1 MHMRNNLPGLLATAP
16 FTFDSALA
24 SGLSPN
30 RLRQKDVVHV
40 GRGLYRPSDWS
51 FELEAAARALSAAS
65 PGAWI
70 SHVTAARLRCQLLPP
85 WLADSTEL
93 HLSKPR
99 SLPSVRRKGVLGHT
113 VLARDG
119 EIESIDGIR
128 ISTRSR
134 TWLDLARRLSV
145 SDLVCM
151 GDQIIR
157 VPRVEFE
164 GRTLPF
170 DTLDGLRS
178 LVGRHP
184 NLQGVVRA
192 REALDLMRVGADSA
206 PESLLRLAMTDAG
219 LPEPDLQLALRV
231 GDAVS
236 PSADLGYRH
245 RRLAIQ
251 YDGEH
256 HLLDAQSLSDRR
268 RDKAFDSAGWTVL
281 KFDKDDLAD
290 GFQRAIGKIKRTLRT
305 AWLDHPHASGFADA
319 RERGLPPY
327 VQEVR
332 EDRP

>member
-1 MHMRNNLPGLLATAP
+1 MQKRKTLPGHLVTGP
-16 FTFDSALA
+16 FTFDSARA
-24 SGLSPN
+24 SGLPPH
-30 RLRQKDVVHV
+30 RLRRKDVIHV
-40 GRGLYRPSDWS
+40 GRGLYRPSDWN

-99 SLPSVRRKGVLGHT
+99 ALPSVRRKGVLGHT
-113 VLARDG
+113 VLARED

-134 TWLDLARRLSV
+134 TWLDMARRLSV

-151 GDQIIR
+151 GDQLIR
-157 VPRVEFE
+157 IPRVDFE
-164 GRTLPF
+164 GRTHPY

-192 REALDLMRVGADSA
+192 RQALDMMRVGADSA
-206 PESLLRLAMTDAG
+206 PESLLRLAMADAG
-219 LPEPDLQLALRV
+219 LPEPDLQLVLRA
-231 GDAVS
+231 GDALS
-236 PSADLGYRH
+236 PTADLGYRH
-245 RRLAIQ
+245 RRVAIQ

-256 HLLDAQSLSDRR
+256 HLLDAQALSDRR
-268 RDKAFDSAGWTVL
+268 RDKAFEAAGYTVL
-281 KFDKDDLAD
+281 VLQKDDLAD
-290 GFQRAIGKIKRTLRT
+290 GFQQAVARIKRILRT
-305 AWLDHPHASGFADA
+305 AGLDHPHRSGFADS
-319 RERGLPPY
+319 G
-327 VQEVR
+327 
-332 EDRP
+332 